1 MNMIL
6 KFNLKKFIV
15 SLLIPLAVGG
25 LSALITK
32 DDMDIYKDVIRPP
45 LSPPSIVFP
54 IAWSILYILMGIS
67 FYLVWQKE
75 DKYLDKTKAYLFFV
89 SGLIFNFLWT
99 PIFFSAKLY
108 LMAFFIL
115 LFLLS
120 SVILMIVSYYK
131 ISKPA
136 AFLQIPYLLW
146 LLFAGYLNMGI
157 YLLN

>member
-1 MNMIL
+1 MIL